1 MPSRGIINKSYYDNS
16 DFINVFY
23 STILSLYEFFT
34 ETFFPTDPNRI
45 IYASNQFAFR
55 ERLKLQNSDE
65 ISEFQ
70 VNSLNMP
77 FMNFCISPSGITPN
91 TERSWKNYALEI
103 EGVMD
108 WDINKKIK
116 ATPVKMDFECTYFS
130 DREAD
135 LQYVLSKIFWINSQ
149 ETLIKPELE
158 IDGKGFCNMG
168 LFVGFETGYRSQ
180 YNESD
185 WLEKNKVRTIGMNF
199 SVDTFLLQTTTD
211 GFWIPK
217 KVLATFAST
226 HDLSIHDWEDYD
238 ELYQGVIDHI
248 GKQVVF

>member
-1 MPSRGIINKSYYDNS
+1 
-16 DFINVFY
+16 
-23 STILSLYEFFT
+23 
-34 ETFFPTDPNRI
+34 
-45 IYASNQFAFR
+45 
-55 ERLKLQNSDE
+55 
-65 ISEFQ
+65 
-70 VNSLNMP
+70 
-77 FMNFCISPSGITPN
+77 
-91 TERSWKNYALEI
+91 
-103 EGVMD
+103 
-108 WDINKKIK
+108 
-116 ATPVKMDFECTYFS
+116 
-130 DREAD
+130 
-135 LQYVLSKIFWINSQ
+135 
-149 ETLIKPELE
+149 
-158 IDGKGFCNMG
+158 MG
-168 LFVGFETGYRSQ
+168 LFVGFDTGYRSQ